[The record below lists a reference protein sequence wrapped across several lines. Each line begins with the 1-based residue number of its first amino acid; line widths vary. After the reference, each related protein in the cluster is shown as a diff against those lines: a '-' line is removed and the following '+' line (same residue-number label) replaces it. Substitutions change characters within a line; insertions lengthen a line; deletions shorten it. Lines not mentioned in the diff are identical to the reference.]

1 MLDDV
6 LDVFG
11 GTPGRI
17 VGIGLALGLGVVL
30 GRGMRPVAKG
40 AIKGMISLQERMKEA
55 TAEAGESLQDIYA
68 EAKHEYETERAPT
81 EEQPGMAVD

>member
-17 VGIGLALGLGVVL
+17 LGVGLALGLGIVL
-30 GRGMRPVAKG
+30 GRGMRPVAKS
-40 AIKGMISLQERMKEA
+40 AFKGFLALQNRVKEA

-68 EAKHEYETERAPT
+68 EAKAEYEQETGASPAPQ
-81 EEQPGMAVD
+81 EGQA